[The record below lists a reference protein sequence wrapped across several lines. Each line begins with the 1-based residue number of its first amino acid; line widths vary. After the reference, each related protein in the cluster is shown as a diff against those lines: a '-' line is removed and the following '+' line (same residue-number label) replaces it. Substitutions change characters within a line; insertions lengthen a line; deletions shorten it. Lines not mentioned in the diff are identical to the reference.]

1 MILKET
7 LAEVSITQHEK
18 LLGTSPGIIREKLN
32 TLKITPGIALVIS
45 GIRRCGKSTLL
56 RQMVGNQKKFN
67 YLNFEDMRIFGF
79 EVSDFP
85 KLNEIFY
92 SKPEN
97 IIYFFDELQ
106 NVKDWERY
114 IRVLTDKRKKV
125 VITGSN
131 ASMLSREL
139 GTKLTGRHLH
149 YELFPFSYNE
159 FLILKNKKAALSTLE
174 EYILK
179 GGFPEFLK
187 SGNELILQELFN
199 DIITRDI
206 IVRHGLR
213 NDKIVKDLA
222 LYLLSNI
229 GKEFTYNS
237 LKKIYNLGSVN
248 TIISLMGYFED
259 SYLLFTIPQF
269 DYSYKKQLVNPKK
282 VYAIDTGLIN
292 KNTVSFSQ
300 DKGRLLENLVFLQ
313 LKRHGDEVY
322 YFRQKKEC
330 DFIVR
335 DNNKKMSAIQVC
347 YKLTEENKEREM
359 AGLIEALEYLD
370 IDNGLILTV
379 AQEDELEYKNKK
391 IKVLPSWQWLTI
403 Y

>member
-7 LAEVSITQHEK
+7 LVEVSITQHEI
-18 LLGTSPGIIREKLN
+18 LLKTSPGVIREKLN
-32 TLKITPGIALVIS
+32 TLEISPGFALVIS

-79 EVSDFP
+79 EASDFP
-85 KLNEIFY
+85 KLNEIFD
-92 SKPEN
+92 SKPDD

-114 IRVLTDKRKKV
+114 IRNLTDQKMKV

-139 GTKLTGRHLH
+139 GTKLTGRHLR

-159 FLILKNKKAALSTLE
+159 YLTLENKKASLTTLE
-174 EYILK
+174 EYILR
-179 GGFPEFLK
+179 GGFPEYLK
-187 SGNELILQELFN
+187 TGNELILQELFN

-259 SYLLFTIPQF
+259 SYLLFTLPQF

-282 VYAIDTGLIN
+282 VYAVDSGLIN
-292 KNTVSFSQ
+292 ANTVSFSK
-300 DKGRLLENLVFLQ
+300 DKGRLLENLSFLQ
-313 LKRHGDEVY
+313 LKRHGDEIY

-347 YKLTEENKEREM
+347 YTLTEENKEREM
-359 AGLIEALEYLD
+359 AGLVEALEYLD
-370 IDNGLILTV
+370 IDNGLILTA
-379 AQEDELEYKNKK
+379 AQEDEFVYRNKK
-391 IKVLPSWQWLTI
+391 IKVLPAWQWLSI
-403 Y
+403 

>member
-7 LAEVSITQHEK
+7 LAEVSITQHE
-18 LLGTSPGIIREKLN
+18 LLLKTSPGIKREKLN
-32 TLKITPGIALVIS
+32 TIKITPGFALVIS

-67 YLNFEDMRIFGF
+67 YLNFEDIRIFGF
-79 EVSDFP
+79 EASDFP
-85 KLNEIFY
+85 KLNEIFD
-92 SKPEN
+92 SKPDD

-114 IRVLTDKRKKV
+114 IRSLTDQKKKV

-139 GTKLTGRHLH
+139 GTKLTGRHLR

-159 FLILKNKKAALSTLE
+159 FLTLRNKKSSFAALE
-174 EYILK
+174 DYILK
-179 GGFPEFLK
+179 GGFPEYLK
-187 SGNELILQELFN
+187 SGNELILQELFT
-199 DIITRDI
+199 DIISRDI

-259 SYLLFTIPQF
+259 SYLLFTLPQF

-282 VYAIDTGLIN
+282 VYAVDTGLIN
-292 KNTVSFSQ
+292 ANTVSFSQ
-300 DKGRLLENLVFLQ
+300 DKGRLLENLIFLQ

-330 DFIVR
+330 DFIVK
-335 DNNKKMSAIQVC
+335 DNNKKMKAIQVC
-347 YKLTEENKEREM
+347 YTLTEENKEREM
-359 AGLIEALEYLD
+359 AGLIEALEYLEL
-370 IDNGLILTV
+370 DNGLILTAV
-379 AQEDELEYKNKK
+379 QEDEFAYRNKK
-391 IKVLPSWQWLTI
+391 IKVLPAWKWLN
-403 Y
+403 